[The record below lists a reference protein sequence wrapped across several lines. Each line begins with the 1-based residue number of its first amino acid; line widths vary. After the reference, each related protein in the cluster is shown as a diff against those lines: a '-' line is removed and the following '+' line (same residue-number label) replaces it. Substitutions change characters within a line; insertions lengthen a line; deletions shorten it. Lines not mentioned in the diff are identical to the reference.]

1 VAPDPSDPSESA
13 GPFAGRRFRVSAHA
27 SVAAASAIGDTSVST
42 NYSENPKIASHRTD
56 AAIERVLDAL
66 DAFQR
71 VVAAQHAPE
80 LTELTL
86 TFGQVKAIYLVAS
99 TGPMR
104 MSDLA
109 AQLGTAPSTASG
121 LVDRLVQMGLLE
133 RSEDPTNRRQVLVR
147 ATPAALEQLDAMN
160 ELNRDRLRQLLARFT
175 DPDDISII
183 ERAFVLMTQAA
194 RDLSKETD
202 A

>member
-1 VAPDPSDPSESA
+1 M
-13 GPFAGRRFRVSAHA
+13 GH
-27 SVAAASAIGDTSVST
+27 TSGST
-42 NYSENPKIASHRTD
+42 NYSGDPKIAAIRTE

-66 DAFQR
+66 DAFQH
-71 VVAAQHAPE
+71 VIAAQHAPE

-109 AQLGTAPSTASG
+109 AQMGTAPSTASG
-121 LVDRLVQMGLLE
+121 LVDRLVQMGLLA
-133 RSEDPTNRRQVLVR
+133 RSEDQANRRQVLVS

-160 ELNRDRLRQLLARFT
+160 ELNRGRLRQLLGRLT
-175 DPDDISII
+175 DPDDISTI
-183 ERAFVLMTQAA
+183 ERAFVLMTDAA
-194 RDLSKETD
+194 RELSKETD